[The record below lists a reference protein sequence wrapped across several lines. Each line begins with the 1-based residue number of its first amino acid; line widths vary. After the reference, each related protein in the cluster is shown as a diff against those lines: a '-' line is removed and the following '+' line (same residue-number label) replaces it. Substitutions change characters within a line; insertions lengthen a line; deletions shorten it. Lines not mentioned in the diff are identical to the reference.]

1 MGEGIFP
8 AWARTVAE
16 TAAHHGVDLA
26 VGLTEEQV
34 ERQRVK
40 HGWNELAKQ
49 PGKPLWRLV
58 LEQFDDMLVKARPHI
73 TPQACTRAP
82 DLLSACSLGAEPGA
96 WESGAGVTV
105 GAALLPVRPQLSC
118 GCVHMTTGR
127 ERSGCHVGSA
137 GDEAPGTRWRVPV
150 LRGAQVLLMAA
161 MVSFLL
167 AYFEEGSREEGIR
180 AYIEPAVIL
189 LILAL
194 NAIVGVWQESNA
206 EAALDALKEMQA
218 DSSTVLR
225 GGRLVR
231 GHRPAPVP
239 PRVPLQVRWCPPVSR
254 LRLRAVATHAAP
266 RPRTRAQC
274 SATSVP
280 AQLSRPARSTRDH
293 RSSQPCQAPLLIQEC
308 GPRAPLLRLGSP
320 MREGSA
326 TSAVLRCAC
335 WRPGDAAAPRARAP
349 PPRAPGAAA
358 PRAGP
363 SARLTSAAARRGQVS
378 QLPSRELVPGDVV
391 ELHAGDRVPADLR
404 VAAMKTAT
412 LRAEQSSLTGESVAV
427 NKGASAVKDAGC
439 ELQARPARGPLVPQS
454 QHLTRADPWCRGH
467 RI

>member
-34 ERQRVK
+34 ERQRAK

-82 DLLSACSLGAEPGA
+82 HLLRACSLGAEPGA
-96 WESGAGVTV
+96 WEPGAGVTV

-127 ERSGCHVGSA
+127 ERSGCHAGSA
-137 GDEAPGTRWRVPV
+137 GNEAPGTRRRVPV

-254 LRLRAVATHAAP
+254 PRLHAVATHAAP
-266 RPRTRAQC
+266 RPRTRAQR

-308 GPRAPLLRLGSP
+308 GPRAPLLRFDSP
-320 MREGSA
+320 VRKSFA
-326 TSAVLRCAC
+326 TSAVLRCAR
-335 WRPGDAAAPRARAP
+335 WRPGDAVAPRARARTLAARRRRGARARRGRAARGAVRP
-349 PPRAPGAAA
+349 PDGRRGAPGPGVAAAVARAGAGRRGGAARGRPRAARQGRRLRAAGAPRPGSPGAA
-358 PRAGP
+358 
-363 SARLTSAAARRGQVS
+363 V
-378 QLPSRELVPGDVV
+378 
-391 ELHAGDRVPADLR
+391 
-404 VAAMKTAT
+404 TA
-412 LRAEQSSLTGESVAV
+412 S
-427 NKGASAVKDAGC
+427 D
-439 ELQARPARGPLVPQS
+439 PRGPLVPGS
-454 QHLTRADPWCRGH
+454 PHLTLQAQVCH
-467 RI
+467 RCAS